1 MTSDSA
7 VARLWAQRR
16 RFYEAPSTSWSDCFR
31 RCDGGWVTDRVYL
44 RWGGA
49 RNRADEVARRLGF
62 ELVSVQWP
70 LPFRWLRF
78 LRPLVLY
85 WKTGA
90 ALRRHRPA
98 VVISHHTQPFGS
110 VACIRYARRRKVPVV
125 TDCHNGPFIDP
136 LWQRFPFRQGNRYAF
151 RNATMNLVHNAPFRE
166 FVVGELRSE
175 GRFHVLHD
183 CIPEIAARVDRTSLG
198 ARPVVL
204 VVCSWSADEPVE
216 EVVAAGRQSPEVD
229 YWITGRVR
237 QSRLRTGGDV
247 PANVRF
253 LGFVADEE
261 YDRML
266 RSVDATL
273 VLSTREHVLTCA
285 CHEAIGAESALVI
298 SDSAAARGYLRAGTC
313 FIENHA
319 QSIAGGVRE
328 AVRDRDRLRA
338 EMVQLKEELDAE
350 WWQQARQ
357 LADAV
362 PGLLPEPPASRRW
375 AR

>member
-1 MTSDSA
+1 
-7 VARLWAQRR
+7 
-16 RFYEAPSTSWSDCFR
+16 
-31 RCDGGWVTDRVYL
+31 
-44 RWGGA
+44 
-49 RNRADEVARRLGF
+49 
-62 ELVSVQWP
+62 
-70 LPFRWLRF
+70 
-78 LRPLVLY
+78 
-85 WKTGA
+85 
-90 ALRRHRPA
+90 
-98 VVISHHTQPFGS
+98 
-110 VACIRYARRRKVPVV
+110 
-125 TDCHNGPFIDP
+125 
-136 LWQRFPFRQGNRYAF
+136 
-151 RNATMNLVHNAPFRE
+151 
-166 FVVGELRSE
+166 
-175 GRFHVLHD
+175 
-183 CIPEIAARVDRTSLG
+183 
-198 ARPVVL
+198 
-204 VVCSWSADEPVE
+204 
-216 EVVAAGRQSPEVD
+216 
-229 YWITGRVR
+229 
-237 QSRLRTGGDV
+237 
-247 PANVRF
+247 
-253 LGFVADEE
+253 
-261 YDRML
+261 ML